1 MSDSSNSFSHITVN
15 PAEEDDFVINAGVAK
30 PEERMVEVP
39 SSPADK
45 AKGPAVEMPANQGAA
60 SPEGNAAPT
69 GQQPTETKR
78 AKPAGKKARGKAAD
92 DYHETTL
99 EDLDSGPMSLTQKI
113 VIVAAILCLIGA
125 VAYYFLFM
133 R

>member
-1 MSDSSNSFSHITVN
+1 MSDIIDSFSHITVT

-30 PEERMVEVP
+30 PDERAAKAQP
-39 SSPADK
+39 LPADE
-45 AKGPAVEMPANQGAA
+45 ANLRAVSASESQGAERLE
-60 SPEGNAAPT
+60 SRSAPKE
-69 GQQPTETKR
+69 QQPIEARSARST
-78 AKPAGKKARGKAAD
+78 RGKARSKVASE
-92 DYHETTL
+92 YHETTL

-125 VAYYFLFM
+125 VTYYFLFM